1 MPSGV
6 PRNCSGTLI

>member
-6 PRNCSGTLI
+6 PKYKHSS